1 MNQKE
6 GIICQNELYSKLAVR
21 NQNQNCIMATVVEG
35 SGKGSKMLIQE
46 QKPVWTYGN
55 GLDSLV
61 GELSHISESGLISL
75 GNQEIFCEKI
85 GTEITLVIC
94 GAGHVSI
101 PIIEFGRKTGFHVIV
116 IEDRIRFA
124 DHARKAGADQV
135 ICDNFA
141 DGMSRIPGSPDTYFV
156 IVTRGHSFDTD
167 CLRMALRKQN
177 AYIGMMG
184 SRKRVGIVLDMLE
197 QEGFSINLLN
207 QVHAPIGLSIGAE
220 TPEEIAVSI
229 IAELIQ
235 VKNQIRKISNYE
247 KEMMRYLT
255 GEVMEKVPKVL
266 ATIISRHGSAPREIG
281 TKMLVLE
288 NGDIVGTIGGG
299 CAESRIIV
307 AARRMLRCTEDMQQR
322 VEVDMSGE
330 EAADAGMV
338 CGGKIEVLLERIT

>member
-1 MNQKE
+1 MDQREN
-6 GIICQNELYSKLAVR
+6 IICQKELYSKLAVR
-21 NQNQNCIMATVVEG
+21 NQNQNCIMATVVDG
-35 SGKGSKMLIQE
+35 NAKGSKMLIQE
-46 QKPVWTYGN
+46 QKPIWTYGN

-61 GELSHISESGLISL
+61 GELCRISESGLISV
-75 GNQEIFCEKI
+75 GKQQIFCEKI
-85 GTEITLVIC
+85 GTEKTLVIC

-167 CLRMALRKQN
+167 CLRMALQKPN

-197 QEGFSINLLN
+197 QEGFSRSLLD

-247 KEMMRYLT
+247 KEMMKYLT

-266 ATIISRHGSAPREIG
+266 STIISRQGSAPREIG

-299 CAESRIIV
+299 CAESRIIA
-307 AARRMLRCTEDMQQR
+307 AARKMLRYNEDTQQLF
-322 VEVDMSGE
+322 EVDMSSE

-338 CGGKIEVLLERIT
+338 CGGKIEVLLERIA

>member
-1 MNQKE
+1 MDQRE
-6 GIICQNELYSKLAVR
+6 GIICQKELYSKLAVR

-61 GELSHISESGLISL
+61 DELSHVSESGLISL

-85 GTEITLVIC
+85 GTEKTLVIC

-124 DHARKAGADQV
+124 DNARRAGADQV

-156 IVTRGHSFDTD
+156 IVTRGHSFDTV
-167 CLRMALRKQN
+167 CLRMALQKQN

-197 QEGFSINLLN
+197 QEGFSRNLLD

-235 VKNQIRKISNYE
+235 VKNQMRKISNYE

-266 ATIISRHGSAPREIG
+266 ATIISRHGSARKCWFWKTEISSAP
-281 TKMLVLE
+281 LE
-288 NGDIVGTIGGG
+288 AVVRK
-299 CAESRIIV
+299 AESSSLHGECCAAQRI
-307 AARRMLRCTEDMQQR
+307 C
-322 VEVDMSGE
+322 SS
-330 EAADAGMV
+330 
-338 CGGKIEVLLERIT
+338 VLKWI

>member
-6 GIICQNELYSKLAVR
+6 GIICQNELYRKLAVR

-35 SGKGSKMLIQE
+35 SHKGSKMLIQE

-61 GELSHISESGLISL
+61 DELSCVSESGLIFL
-75 GNQEIFCEKI
+75 GKQEIFCEKI
-85 GTEITLVIC
+85 GTEKKLVIC

-101 PIIEFGRKTGFHVIV
+101 PIIEFGRKTGFHVTV

-124 DHARKAGADQV
+124 DNARRAGADQV
-135 ICDNFA
+135 ICDNFT

-197 QEGFSINLLN
+197 QEGFSKSLLN

-247 KEMMRYLT
+247 KEMMKYLT

-266 ATIISRHGSAPREIG
+266 STIISRQGSAPREIG

-299 CAESRIIV
+299 CAESRIIT
-307 AARRMLRCTEDMQQR
+307 AARRMLRCTEDIQQR
-322 VEVDMSGE
+322 FEVDMSSE
-330 EAADAGMV
+330 DAADAGMV

>member
-6 GIICQNELYSKLAVR
+6 GIICQKELYSKLAVR

-35 SGKGSKMLIQE
+35 SDKGSKMLIQE

-61 GELSHISESGLISL
+61 GELSHISESGLISV
-75 GNQEIFCEKI
+75 GKQKIFCEKI
-85 GTEITLVIC
+85 GTEKTLVIC

-197 QEGFSINLLN
+197 QEGFSRNLLD

-235 VKNQIRKISNYE
+235 VKNQMRKISNYE
-247 KEMMRYLT
+247 KEMMKYLT

-266 ATIISRHGSAPREIG
+266 STIISRQGSAPREIG

-299 CAESRIIV
+299 CAESRIIA
-307 AARRMLRCTEDMQQR
+307 AARRMLRCTEDTQQR
-322 VEVDMSGE
+322 FEVDMSSE

-338 CGGKIEVLLERIT
+338 CGGKIEVLLERIA